1 MRRFRAGLG
10 PEEKAHMTDPVFFA
24 PSRRYTTAEIAALT
38 GAQLLDPDAA
48 ETEITCIAPA
58 TAGGAGA
65 LVFVEGKRNGHMLK
79 GLVAAAVL
87 CPAEVSG
94 DVPAGVVRLVTPRP
108 QYAFAQVGRLL
119 YPSASRPTPVTGEV
133 GISPAAHI
141 SALARIEEGAT
152 VEAGAVVGAGAAI
165 GGGTVVGPNAVIGA
179 SCQIGRDCF
188 IGASVTIQNA
198 LIGDRVFIHNGARIG
213 QDGFGFVAGPAGPE
227 RIPQIGRVIIQNDV
241 EIGANTTVDR
251 GAMHDTVIGEA
262 TKIDNLV
269 QVAHNVSIGRGCVI
283 AGHCGLSGSVK
294 IGDFVMLGGRV
305 GVADHISVGDR
316 AQVAA
321 SAGLMNDVPAGERW
335 AGSPARPMR
344 EFFREVA
351 AIRALMKPKAKDA
364 NDG

>member
-1 MRRFRAGLG
+1 
-10 PEEKAHMTDPVFFA
+10 MTDPVFFA

-65 LVFVEGKRNGHMLK
+65 LVYVEGKRNGHMLN

-87 CPAEVSG
+87 CPAEVSA

-119 YPSASRPTPVTGEV
+119 YPSAATPTPVTGEG

-141 SALARIEEGAT
+141 SPLARVEEGAT
-152 VEAGAVVGAGAAI
+152 VEAGAVVGAGVAI
-165 GGGTVVGPNAVIGA
+165 GSGTVIGPNAVIGA

-188 IGASVTIQNA
+188 VGASVTIQNA
-198 LIGDRVFIHNGARIG
+198 LVGDRVFIHNGARIG
-213 QDGFGFVAGPAGPE
+213 QDGFGFVAGPTGPE

-269 QVAHNVSIGRGCVI
+269 QVAHNVSIGRGCII
-283 AGHCGLSGSVK
+283 AGHCGLSGSVS

-305 GVADHISVGDR
+305 GVADHIKIGDR

>member
-1 MRRFRAGLG
+1 
-10 PEEKAHMTDPVFFA
+10 MTDPVFFA

-133 GISPAAHI
+133 GISSAAHI